1 MGLTMD
7 NMIFVVMVQRGG
19 IFSTDVAF
27 KTMKAAEAYINAKN
41 HEQSPDGFRYL
52 AKTFLQDK

>member
-27 KTMKAAEAYINAKN
+27 KIMKAAEAYIYAKN
-41 HEQSPDGFRYL
+41 HEIDADGFRYL
-52 AKTFLQDK
+52 NKTFLQDQ

>member
-19 IFSTDVAF
+19 IYSTDVAF
-27 KTMKAAEAYINAKN
+27 KTMKAAEAYIYAKN
-41 HEQSPDGFRYL
+41 HELEPDGFRYL